1 MRVWSPDLC
10 TLAATLL
17 SALSLFPSLSF
28 SFLSHLIGGLRLQAL
43 RTLHQTPLRG
53 KGLRRTRRRR
63 RRRAAVI
70 LWRRRVRHSCRF
82 QGVRFRLPQRCL
94 LLLHRLCWTLLGF
107 GSEWLRKW
115 FIVQE

>member
-17 SALSLFPSLSF
+17 SALSLFPCLSF

-107 GSEWLRKW
+107 GSEW